1 MDQPRL
7 KNKANKSNQPIDITS
22 CKKQQNL
29 VVSLSR
35 QPKLDCFSSIP
46 SSKDTKPFWKQ
57 CKPYFSNKHTVRD
70 SKIMLIGNDKMI
82 LDTES
87 VSEKFSNYFS
97 QIVDSFDLYK
107 LPSEPRKD
115 YAD

>member
-1 MDQPRL
+1 
-7 KNKANKSNQPIDITS
+7 
-22 CKKQQNL
+22 
-29 VVSLSR
+29 
-35 QPKLDCFSSIP
+35 
-46 SSKDTKPFWKQ
+46 
-57 CKPYFSNKHTVRD
+57 
-70 SKIMLIGNDKMI
+70 MLIGNDKMI

-115 YAD
+115 YADW